1 MTDGEFVLEIAQ
13 PLARAAKQITVLF
26 SYD

>member
-1 MTDGEFVLEIAQ
+1 MTDGEFVVEIAQ
-13 PLARAAKQITVLF
+13 PLARAAKQITILF